1 MARPNMQGRRLAAGN
16 SDYPDIFAGQPSSN
30 KVLVKQ
36 IVALFRKDLLLEWRQ
51 KHAING
57 IFLYLAST
65 VMVCY
70 LSFNLKMERLNPIT
84 WNALF
89 WIILL
94 FVAVNAVAKSFMQE
108 SRGRFL
114 YYYQIARPEA
124 IILSKILYNA
134 FLMVV
139 LAALGLVFYGVVMGL
154 PVQDPGLF
162 AVVVVLAALGFSSAL
177 TLVSGIASKAG
188 NNPTLVA
195 ILGFPVI
202 IPLLLMVIKISKN
215 ALDGLDRSVS
225 SPELLILLAIN
236 LIIGT
241 VSYLLFPYLWRS

>member
-1 MARPNMQGRRLAAGN
+1 LL
-16 SDYPDIFAGQPSSN
+16 I
-30 KVLVKQ
+30 KE
-36 IVALFRKDLLLEWRQ
+36 IIALFQKELLLEWRQ
-51 KHAING
+51 KYAING
-57 IFLYLAST
+57 IGLYLIST
-65 VMVCY
+65 IMVCY
-70 LSFNLKMERLNPIT
+70 LSFNLKVEKLNPLT

-89 WIILL
+89 WIIIL
-94 FVAVNAVAKSFMQE
+94 FVGVNAVAKSFMQE

-114 YYYQIARPEA
+114 YYFQIARPEA
-124 IILSKILYNA
+124 IIISKIAYNA
-134 FLMVV
+134 CLMVV
-139 LAALGLVFYGVVMGL
+139 LSLIGFGFYTVVMGN
-154 PVQDPGLF
+154 PVQDPLIF
-162 AVVVVLAALGFSSAL
+162 LINILLAAIGFSSAL

-215 ALDGLDRSVS
+215 ALDGLDRSIS
-225 SPELLILLAIN
+225 QPELLTLLAIN